1 MTTLTVDASRGAY
14 DVIIASGALG
24 QLGGLCAS
32 LLRGRRILLV
42 ADDALTASHAL
53 SVATSLREANFDVS
67 QTFIRA
73 AEVRKS
79 VEVVA
84 QLWDAAMDAGLER
97 NDAIVAVGGGLTG
110 DVAGF
115 AAATWLRGIDVIQVP
130 TTLLAM
136 VDASIGGKTGVNV
149 PLPDTVGGGLG
160 KNMAGAFWPPK
171 LVLADPQTLSTLP
184 ERELRCGLA
193 ECVKHALLGDEAL
206 MTMLQASG
214 PAIASGELDDAASL
228 ISQAVAVKARVVAE
242 DEREAGSRALLNLG
256 HTFAHAIEGRPAL
269 DLHHGE
275 AVSIGLVA
283 AAHVGVAMESFDEA
297 SLESLTTLLRA
308 VQLPIELPGPAPA
321 SELLQRMRFDKKVV
335 DGTMRLVVP
344 CTGGGAVI
352 RDDVT
357 HEQVLDAWRR
367 VGAS

>member
-14 DVIIASGALG
+14 DVIVASGALE

-32 LLRGRRILLV
+32 LLGGRRVLLV

-53 SVATSLREANFDVS
+53 SVASTLREADFEVS
-67 QTFIRA
+67 QTSIRA
-73 AEVRKS
+73 AEVRKTI
-79 VEVVA
+79 EVVA
-84 QLWDAAMDAGLER
+84 NVWDAALQAGLGR

-149 PLPDTVGGGLG
+149 PLPDLVGGGLG
-160 KNMAGAFWPPK
+160 KNLAGAFWPPK

-193 ECVKHALLGDEAL
+193 ECVKHALLGDETL
-206 MTMLQASG
+206 MTMLQTTG
-214 PAIASGELDDAASL
+214 PAIASGNLEHAASL
-228 ISQAVAVKARVVAE
+228 IAQAVAVKARVVAQ
-242 DEREAGSRALLNLG
+242 DEREAGSRMLLNLG

-283 AAHVGVAMESFDEA
+283 AAHVGVKLGSFDEA
-297 SLESLTTLLRA
+297 SLEALTSLLGA
-308 VQLPIELPGPAPA
+308 VQLPMELPGPAPA
-321 SELLQRMRFDKKVV
+321 SELLERMRFDKKVV
-335 DGTMRLVVP
+335 DGTLRLVVP

-352 RDDVT
+352 RDDVS
-357 HEQVLDAWRR
+357 HEQVLDAWRC